1 MMFILLFIFLFLLLS
16 AFFLYCLLIPST
28 DYDQAAEDQEQ
39 MQYLT
44 EYRHKRQGN

>member
-1 MMFILLFIFLFLLLS
+1 MMFILLFFLLS

-28 DYDQAAEDQEQ
+28 DYDQAVEDQEQ

-44 EYRHKRQGN
+44 EYRRRQQGS